1 MYQIKEEDLHS
12 IYFDTIA
19 VVDFMRYINAELGVD
34 KVDKDVLRV
43 FANSLD
49 RAVKTM
55 QNYMEQLV
63 ESDIMTSQK

>member
-1 MYQIKEEDLHS
+1 MYQIKEEDLHR
-12 IYFDTIA
+12 IYFETIA

-55 QNYMEQLV
+55 QNYME
-63 ESDIMTSQK
+63 

>member
-1 MYQIKEEDLHS
+1 MYQINEEDLHR
-12 IYFDTIA
+12 IQFDTIA
-19 VVDFMRYINAELGVD
+19 VVDFMRYINDELGVD

-63 ESDIMTSQK
+63 GK

>member
-1 MYQIKEEDLHS
+1 MYQIKEEDLHR

>member
-1 MYQIKEEDLHS
+1 MYQIKEEDLHR

-63 ESDIMTSQK
+63 GK